1 MDEETEN
8 YEEPEYEEEADFNSD
23 EEDAPVSVV
32 PPTEGAFGKYLREYR
47 LLNSLLLSLGIIVGI
62 IGFMLAWTIVVHVG
76 EEGDSDFGEAGPPA
90 AQQQQQV
97 QKQMQKLMQRQ
108 KKATP
113 SSKSEFKTT
122 TVSEISL
129 PDFNELDVKDLAPVV
144 EAAPPQMTQAT
155 MNNESMK
162 SALKGIKMSLPKVMQ
177 QRCDPKKRVE
187 RLRSGGGR
195 DMTEDAIVKGLNWLK
210 SVQDSDGGWG
220 KQDKDAK
227 GEKYGGYPEHRDA
240 MTAMAILAFLGHC
253 ELQDSPEFGETVKR
267 GIDFLTSSPPDKW
280 GSYDKSGKFTG
291 LSGGGRA
298 AYSHAIRSYA
308 LCEAYTMTK
317 IPKLKEFAKRA
328 IKLVIDGQN
337 PNGGWAYGYGIGVGA
352 HVDLSV
358 SGWCI
363 QALKAFALTGI
374 TDISVDE
381 AMDKAVEYVKKCQD
395 SVGRFQYMIEKHGG
409 GSGHGSLTGTGV
421 LSLQIW
427 KNANSSEAKKGLD
440 WIVENRLHEEWKK
453 VDVYE
458 WYYHAQACFQ
468 STGAGSSKYWREWNK
483 NFQQVVVKAQE
494 SDGHWPH
501 GYHFHGDTDLYRTT
515 MTILMLE
522 VYYRYAPMTKV

>member
-1 MDEETEN
+1 MDEESQN
-8 YEEPEYEEEADFNSD
+8 QEEAEYEENPEYDVD
-23 EEDAPVSVV
+23 EDSGSVTEV
-32 PPTEGAFGKYLREYR
+32 PPTEGAFAKYLREYR

-62 IGFMLAWTIVVHVG
+62 IGFMLAWTIVIQVG
-76 EEGDSDFGEAGPPA
+76 EEGESDFGDAGPPA

-108 KKATP
+108 KKATH
-113 SSKSEFKTT
+113 STKSEFKTT
-122 TVSEISL
+122 TISEIAL

-144 EAAPPQMTQAT
+144 EAAPPQMSQAS
-155 MNNESMK
+155 MNNEAMK

-187 RLRSGGGR
+187 RLRSGGGK
-195 DMTEDAIVKGLNWLK
+195 DMTETAIVKGLNWLK
-210 SVQDSDGGWG
+210 QVQDSDGGWG
-220 KQDKDAK
+220 KQDKDDK
-227 GEKYGGYPEHRDA
+227 GQKYGGYPEHRDA
-240 MTAMAILAFLGHC
+240 MTAMALLAYLGHC
-253 ELQDSPEFGETVKR
+253 ELQDSPDFGESVKR
-267 GIDFLTSSPPDKW
+267 GIDFLTSSPPDKL
-280 GSYDKSGKFTG
+280 GKYDESGKF
-291 LSGGGRA
+291 LDLAGGGRG
-298 AYSHAIRSYA
+298 AYSHAIRTYA

-317 IPKLKEFAKRA
+317 IPKLKEYAKRA
-328 IKLVIDGQN
+328 AKLIIDGQH
-337 PNGGWAYGYGIGVGA
+337 PNGGWAYGFGRGIGA

-358 SGWCI
+358 SGWCV

-374 TDISVDE
+374 TDLTVDE
-381 AMDKAVEYVKKCQD
+381 AMDKAVEYVKKCQASD
-395 SVGRFQYMIEKHGG
+395 GKFQYTIERHGG
-409 GSGHGSLTGTGV
+409 GSGHGSLTGTGI

-427 KNANSSEAKKGLD
+427 KNAKSPEATKGLD
-440 WIVENRLHEEWKK
+440 FIVEKRLHEDWKK

-483 NFQQVVVKAQE
+483 KFQEVVVGAQE
-494 SDGHWPH
+494 SDGHWPP